1 MFFQS
6 LKLILRKLLP
16 KFGRSND
23 SIIFK
28 IFKIINPTIKTRH
41 FLKATHFPKESSL
54 QLSRKDNEN
63 NTNEM
68 KTY

>member
-28 IFKIINPTIKTRH
+28 IFKIINPAIKTRTL
-41 FLKATHFPKESSL
+41 FKGNSFSQRVQSVVIKEG
-54 QLSRKDNEN
+54 
-63 NTNEM
+63 
-68 KTY
+68 